1 MNNEFF
7 PPRPEANPTIYAY
20 ELVGVETHKGL
31 LKVGF
36 TNRNSKD
43 RIAEQL
49 RTSRVKYKIVLEE
62 SAMRNDGSAFT
73 DFDVHRYLRKRG
85 VKNPE
90 GEWFKCALADVKA
103 AVIAIKSGELNEE
116 NRTLDFAMRPEQQES
131 VEKTARYFQSAI
143 KEDPERTPHFLWN
156 AKMRFGPKIA
166 ACRWRTVMLLRASFS

>member
-49 RTSRVKYKIVLEE
+49 KTSRIKYKIIFELPI
-62 SAMRNDGSAFT
+62 
-73 DFDVHRYLRKRG
+73 RKR
-85 VKNPE
+85 
-90 GEWFKCALADVKA
+90 
-103 AVIAIKSGELNEE
+103 ISH
-116 NRTLDFAMRPEQQES
+116 RR
-131 VEKTARYFQSAI
+131 R
-143 KEDPERTPHFLWN
+143 FLL
-156 AKMRFGPKIA
+156 PKRKHSNQI
-166 ACRWRTVMLLRASFS
+166 R